1 MARTYFFILV
11 MKVSGIKN
19 PVLLQLDSFN
29 DCKISIQAVV
39 ESVLSKIYL
48 LGLAVGIYFKLCSSE
63 GMIMSLA
70 LIVAQR

>member
-1 MARTYFFILV
+1 

-48 LGLAVGIYFKLCSSE
+48 LGLSAGTHFKLCSSLE
-63 GMIMSLA
+63 
-70 LIVAQR
+70 